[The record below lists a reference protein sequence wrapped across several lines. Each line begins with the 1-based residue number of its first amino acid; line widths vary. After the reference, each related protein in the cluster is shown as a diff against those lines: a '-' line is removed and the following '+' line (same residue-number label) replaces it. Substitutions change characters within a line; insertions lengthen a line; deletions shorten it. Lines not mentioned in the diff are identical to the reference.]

1 MENAKTKTDTL
12 ASTHRAISEILRGYV
27 ADEDVLLELDYKIF
41 CVLKTQMEKIN
52 PEDSLLCLLEEFS
65 TFAK

>member
-1 MENAKTKTDTL
+1 MENTKTDTL
-12 ASTHRAISEILRGYV
+12 ASTHHAISLLLRDYIS
-27 ADEDVLLELDYKIF
+27 DEDVRLELDYKIF

-52 PEDSLLCLLEEFS
+52 PEDSLLCLLEDFS